1 MKQRMQVNLG
11 FLNVLLPFI
20 TTGLSFYAQYQM
32 QKPPKVSITSI
43 PGTVPV
49 LEEISPQIK
58 AELKR
63 QEEQLKAL
71 YEKELELKRL
81 EERLKK
87 EIQTKEKIKSF
98 LKKSAP
104 FIAVSSA
111 LLIGYLIF
119 KKK

>member
-1 MKQRMQVNLG
+1 MQVNLG
-11 FLNVLLPFI
+11 FLNLLLPFI
-20 TTGLSFYAQYQM
+20 GTGLSFYMQYQM
-32 QKPPKVSITSI
+32 QRPPKVSVTSI

-49 LEEISPQIK
+49 LEEISPHI
-58 AELKR
+58 ATELKR
-63 QEEQLKAL
+63 QEEKLKTL

-87 EIQTKEKIKSF
+87 KIQTKEKIKTF

-104 FIAVSSA
+104 FIAVSTA
-111 LLIGYLIF
+111 LLIGYLVF